1 MHAILHVQ
9 YRKKLKRNPEDKDH
23 TIDLDLKIMHKC
35 LQKYKKSIKK
45 AFFSSLSFSTLWL
58 LQDRNDIKPN
68 DKNMISE
75 FDRKALKTVQLSQNQ
90 EVFNYLKELT

>member
-35 LQKYKKSIKK
+35 L
-45 AFFSSLSFSTLWL
+45 
-58 LQDRNDIKPN
+58 
-68 DKNMISE
+68 
-75 FDRKALKTVQLSQNQ
+75 
-90 EVFNYLKELT
+90 